1 MDKDNII
8 IVSENTT
15 QTHVDTE
22 VSNVDV
28 ANEGLDVVVE
38 DVAPLDIDISDD
50 NIVDIEISEAF
61 PFATD
66 GVLEE
71 DLYGKDI
78 LIDGGVALK
87 EDQEV
92 VRLEDILEKCAA
104 MGGSDNI
111 AHGTLYGVEFP
122 NQHPI
127 TAITNLRE
135 ELDSIEALQTVY
147 SDKQGCAD
155 YYPWEDENP
164 AQEDRVGYFVAICGD
179 ARTIKICNSEDIFGV
194 VVDRAAF
201 VGGRDHILEN
211 HTIGG
216 VGDVAQSSAYGL
228 VATAGTAV
236 VYCETDVE
244 VGDYVISNDDGFA
257 KKSGGNFGYLVI
269 AINELED
276 IRSATISLTIPST
289 ALAAMSDDINI
300 VNQRIDVAETNI
312 TSAIN
317 IANAAYK
324 MASENDNSVIT
335 NEELLEMIE
344 NAVADVNSDMSRVE
358 GNLADAMIIV
368 EQAKKISENAAATAE
383 SIRKDAV
390 ETANKALAEV
400 SQTIDE
406 FDATVEE
413 IKNTAD
419 SAEAKAEA
427 ALEEIT
433 QNVDEIRGVVD
444 EAEAKTDA
452 AIAEINKK
460 ASETNARLNEVKDT
474 AEGAA
479 ENAENARKNI
489 EDLED
494 ELSVLSNWS
503 DDNGNSGVSGFVAKT
518 NADSSTLADIV
529 KWQGT
534 TDTAIAGVTKTAND
548 NAASITDL
556 VAWQGQTNT
565 AISNVEKK
573 ADNNEASI
581 TTINTWQDATD
592 KAIVSVQELANKN
605 EASITSITKWQS
617 TTDTAISQVTQKADT
632 NEGNISLLTKWQFD
646 VESDVKSIAS
656 IKVQSDNNK
665 SLIEGITAWQDS
677 TDKTLTSVQNQST
690 ANAASIASITTWQ
703 NTTDKSIAA
712 VEQKADKNE
721 GNIILLTEWQ
731 SDVKDEVSS
740 IASIQTQANENKAQI
755 QAVAKRVDG
764 NSSGIAGLTTTVN
777 DHSTSINNF
786 AKWQETVED
795 GSIESIASVKNIADA
810 NKSSIEGITSWQDTN
825 GKTLAS
831 VQQQATANESNITIL
846 TEWKSSVEE
855 DVSSIA
861 SIQTKANENEIN
873 LLALAKR
880 IDTNSNGIAGLNTTV
895 DEHSASIENFAEWQ
909 ETVEDGS
916 INSIASVRSIANSNK
931 SAIDL
936 LSKREDDSEKAIAA
950 LKVQTSKD
958 SASIFSLVSLIDTY
972 SLGERSQANGLT
984 LEQAANILEAGSVYV
999 PTEDHSETY
1008 GEDVYEFSK
1017 GYHYTW
1023 DGTKWQESKSPFVAF
1038 SEQYVI
1044 GNDALNFWVPAVN
1057 IIEDDIVYEKDTLY
1071 MWKDERW
1078 LAVATLK
1085 DNANSRATSMIL
1097 QKQNEISLS
1106 VNNAHKDIAALDL
1119 RVDENENSI
1128 GLVVS
1133 KEGENS
1139 VINAASIVAAVND
1152 SASSVVIKADHVQ
1165 LDGVVSLV
1173 NTKADEIT
1181 TLVNTKTD
1189 EVKNNAVYD
1198 TKVEYALSSSETDFV
1213 AITEWSTTAPTWQDG
1228 AYMWQKTTITK
1239 GDTSVASTQTCIQGA
1254 KGEDGYTP
1262 VLGKDYFN
1270 GTNGE
1275 NGTSIVWKGSFSVA
1289 PNSPENG
1296 WAYYNTSAKASYTYQ
1311 NGSWYQMSIDGVDGK
1326 DGKDGNNGRS
1336 IVWKGESSSAPT
1348 NPQENWVYKDSDD
1361 GKVYIYTGSGWE
1373 LMVLDGSDGQDG
1385 TNGSNGLSVFITYN
1399 DSSTTP
1405 NTPTGNGTANGWHTN
1420 ATSTSIWMSQKVAE
1434 NASSGAWG
1442 SPIKIKGE
1450 KGQDGKTPV
1459 KGVDYFDGSNGK
1471 DGTSI
1476 VWKGTYDSAP
1486 SNPENGW
1493 AYYDTNAKASYVYQ
1507 NGWYQMSVDGVGV
1520 NGTTVTYGKST
1531 SATTKPTSWTTT
1543 IPTVTEG
1550 EYLWTQTVIDYTDAS
1565 KPDTVTYTYAK
1576 QGADGQPGVAGTS
1589 VTVISILYQVGSSAT
1604 QAPTG
1609 TNWSQNVVAVP
1620 QGKYLWSKTTFSDG
1634 NVAYGVS
1641 RQGQDGLEGSS
1652 IVWKGELSARPAS
1665 GEKNWVYKDAE
1676 DGIVY
1681 ICTGN
1686 GLWEP
1691 MVLDGNDG
1699 ADGAPGT
1706 NGLSVFITYNDSA
1719 TTPNTPTGNGTSN
1732 GWHTNATSSAIW
1744 MSQKVAKDAASGSWG
1759 APIKIQGKDGKDG
1772 VGVSSTTVSYGT
1784 STSATT
1790 QPTSWQSTMPNVTDG
1805 HYLWTRTITDYTDS
1819 SVADTVTYT
1828 YVKQGSKGE
1837 TGSPGTSVTVT
1848 SIQYQ
1853 AGESSTTA
1861 PTGTWSDTIV
1871 SAAEGKYLWTKTTFS
1886 DGKVAYGVAKQGVS
1900 GKDGSGIK
1908 KVNTHLRSYPLAWW
1922 KEHADPECTDVNWTT
1937 GTSYD
1942 NSHIK
1947 QGDTIYIVGVASDV
1961 LSASGTAVTVT
1972 LYGVAQSI
1980 TSSNVTIVP
1989 SHLITSGEK
1998 GDGGKDGVGVK
2009 SSTVTYGVSDSASV
2023 KPTSWGSSMP
2033 VIGENQYLWTC
2044 TVIDYTDAS
2053 IPDTVTYTYAK
2064 QGAKG
2069 ETGSPG
2075 TSVKVSSIQYQAGTS
2090 ATVEPTGNWSNN
2102 VVPVNEGQYLW
2113 TKTTFSDGNVA
2124 YGVAKQGT
2132 SGQKGDDAP
2141 KVTKVT
2147 KQYYLSSSSTSLTGG
2162 SWSTSPSD
2170 FTKGRYMWTRDV
2182 YSMSDGSTINGEP
2195 VIDKTFTT
2203 ISGWCSA
2210 NNMTLI
2216 DGANIATG
2224 TIDAEQIAAK
2234 AIKADKVDVD
2244 GVITAAEGDIKKLA
2258 SEEITST
2265 YVTAQNLK
2273 VKAANVEDKLTA
2285 TQIDVTGL
2293 LTAAEGDIKNLVS
2306 ETIAVTELNADNLTS
2321 GTINASVVDVT
2332 NLSADNITSG
2342 AIDASVIDV
2351 TNLDADN
2358 ITTGAISFN
2367 GGDYY
2372 ISVTGDSGNYLVLPG
2387 LKISQEK
2394 AQFSGS
2400 IDVNKNFIVDEYGNV
2415 TLNGSISWGAGSS
2428 PTQIVYARD
2437 AIAAPESGTQL
2448 SDFPATDADGW
2459 HTSFSQTYDYF
2470 ASYTYDGGKTW
2481 TDAVN
2486 IQGKDGSKPYVEDGY
2501 WYVDGVSTGVQ
2512 VTYYTWVKYAD
2523 TPTSGMS
2530 NIPDG
2535 KAYIGLAHNK
2545 TSTEASEDYDDYTWS
2560 LMKGEDGKDGKT
2572 YYTWVKYADD
2582 ASGTN
2587 MSNDPT
2593 GKEYIGLAHNKET
2606 PTESTNA
2613 SDYSWALFKGSDG
2626 VDGTD
2631 GKDGETPYIKE
2642 SYWWIGATNTNIK
2655 AEGVDGADGQNG
2667 DTPYIKDGYWWIGD
2681 VNTNIQAEGKDGQDG
2696 KDGNN
2701 GSTVK
2706 VEYLYYS
2713 KQDSSAPSKP
2723 VYPGNAL
2730 TLGWSFE
2737 PQSASLSSP
2746 YVFVSQCTVI
2756 DDVYGTWSTPTC
2768 WAKYGIDGKNGSD
2781 ASVTTI
2787 NMFNAVTNNGA
2798 KQGCF
2803 ELDNGDLAINAS
2815 YIKSGQIDTSLLNV
2829 DEIISSGKIAV
2840 MSEIPTTT
2848 SDLTNDSGFAYTSDI
2863 PTDTQITIITGEYI
2877 KTASIYAQNLEVDA
2891 AHIKG
2896 SLTIGQ
2902 LPDTVAEKSDVPTKT
2917 SDLTNDSGFQNAS
2930 EVTTITNDTIS
2941 TTNVVAQNLTV
2952 KAANID
2958 GQLTADQINADGISA
2973 NNANISGTLTAGN
2986 GSFIGPFNIYE
2997 DGMGAVGDY
3006 GMSGTWISKQ
3016 GVTCDKLTA
3025 ESAEINGGSITA
3037 SSGSLSGMTSIS
3049 TDWVAID
3056 SNSVS
3061 IRHPDDPYHFWYLSM
3076 SAGDSSASIGG
3087 TGGSISFGSVV
3098 TLNGTWAA
3106 SSCLGTSSDERVKNS
3121 IQSISTDERYDVMFD
3136 ALAPSVYKYNDGT
3149 SGRTHTGYIAQ
3160 DVLAAVESAGL
3171 TSTDFAGYIKA
3182 QTINPE
3188 TGEETETC
3196 YLRYE
3201 EFIALNTA
3209 QIQKLKARV
3218 AELEAKLLGDA

>member
-1 MDKDNII
+1 MEKDNTI
-8 IVSENTT
+8 IVWENTT
-15 QTHVDTE
+15 KTRVDEE
-22 VSNVDV
+22 VSSVGIE
-28 ANEGLDVVVE
+28 NETLDVVVD
-38 DVAPLDIDISDD
+38 DVAPLGVDISDD

-61 PFATD
+61 PFVTD
-66 GVLEE
+66 GALEE
-71 DLYGKDI
+71 DLQGKDI

-104 MGGSDNI
+104 LGGSDNI

-335 NEELLEMIE
+335 NEELLEMVE
-344 NAVADVNSDMSRVE
+344 NAVADMNADMSRVE
-358 GNLADAMIIV
+358 SNLADAMVIV
-368 EQAKKISENAAATAE
+368 ERAQKISENAAATAE

-390 ETANKALAEV
+390 ETANKALDEV
-400 SQTIDE
+400 SRTVDG
-406 FDATVEE
+406 FNATVEE

-419 SAEAKAEA
+419 SAETKAEA
-427 ALEEIT
+427 ALEDVT
-433 QNVDEIRGVVD
+433 GVN
-444 EAEAKTDA
+444 TR
-452 AIAEINKK
+452 I
-460 ASETNARLNEVKDT
+460 NEVQNNAQT
-474 AEGAA
+474 ALQ
-479 ENAENARKNI
+479 NI
-489 EDLED
+489 ESLED
-494 ELSVLSNWS
+494 ELNALSNWS
-503 DDNGNSGVSGFVAKT
+503 DDKGNSGVAGFVAKAT
-518 NADSSTLADIV
+518 ADSTVLSEV
-529 KWQGT
+529 
-534 TDTAIAGVTKTAND
+534 
-548 NAASITDL
+548 
-556 VAWQGQTNT
+556 VAWK
-565 AISNVEKK
+565 S
-573 ADNNEASI
+573 EAS
-581 TTINTWQDATD
+581 
-592 KAIVSVQELANKN
+592 
-605 EASITSITKWQS
+605 TS
-617 TTDTAISQVTQKADT
+617 
-632 NEGNISLLTKWQFD
+632 L
-646 VESDVKSIAS
+646 
-656 IKVQSDNNK
+656 
-665 SLIEGITAWQDS
+665 
-677 TDKTLTSVQNQST
+677 
-690 ANAASIASITTWQ
+690 
-703 NTTDKSIAA
+703 AA
-712 VEQKADKNE
+712 VEKIADDNK
-721 GNIILLTEWQ
+721 GQIVLLAGRI
-731 SDVKDEVSS
+731 D
-740 IASIQTQANENKAQI
+740 N
-755 QAVAKRVDG
+755 
-764 NSSGIAGLTTTVN
+764 NSNGISGLTTTVN
-777 DHSTSINNF
+777 SHASSLETF

-795 GSIESIASVKNIADA
+795 GSIDSIANVRSIAEA
-810 NKSSIEGITSWQDTN
+810 NKTELNAVASYKKEHADGSSSKGLAGLVEQVNENQAYLSN
-825 GKTLAS
+825 LAS
-831 VQQQATANESNITIL
+831 YEYKDADGKVVADGTAGLVAQVNKN
-846 TEWKSSVEE
+846 KS
-855 DVSSIA
+855 DL
-861 SIQTKANENEIN
+861 Q
-873 LLALAKR
+873 LLAEFEGENGSGLAAMKA
-880 IDTNSNGIAGLNTTV
+880 SVTTS
-895 DEHSASIENFAEWQ
+895 ETELANIAEWQ

-916 INSIASVRSIANSNK
+916 INSIASVRNIANSNK

-950 LKVQTSKD
+950 LQVQTSKD
-958 SASIFSLVSLIDTY
+958 SASICSIVSLIDTY

-1044 GNDALNFWVPAVN
+1044 GNDALNFWVPAAN
-1057 IIEDDIVYEKDTLY
+1057 IIEDGIAYEKDTLY

-1119 RVDENENSI
+1119 RVDEAENHIS
-1128 GLVVS
+1128 LVVS
-1133 KEGENS
+1133 KEGDDS
-1139 VINAASIVAAVND
+1139 VVNVASIVAAVNSD
-1152 SASSVVIKADHVQ
+1152 QSSVGINADKIVMTGTTTF
-1165 LDGVVSLV
+1165 LRP
-1173 NTKADEIT
+1173 AD
-1181 TLVNTKTD
+1181 V
-1189 EVKNNAVYD
+1189 
-1198 TKVEYALSSSETDFV
+1198 
-1213 AITEWSTTAPTWQDG
+1213 
-1228 AYMWQKTTITK
+1228 
-1239 GDTSVASTQTCIQGA
+1239 
-1254 KGEDGYTP
+1254 
-1262 VLGKDYFN
+1262 
-1270 GTNGE
+1270 GE
-1275 NGTSIVWKGSFSVA
+1275 NGG
-1289 PNSPENG
+1289 
-1296 WAYYNTSAKASYTYQ
+1296 
-1311 NGSWYQMSIDGVDGK
+1311 
-1326 DGKDGNNGRS
+1326 
-1336 IVWKGESSSAPT
+1336 
-1348 NPQENWVYKDSDD
+1348 
-1361 GKVYIYTGSGWE
+1361 
-1373 LMVLDGSDGQDG
+1373 
-1385 TNGSNGLSVFITYN
+1385 
-1399 DSSTTP
+1399 
-1405 NTPTGNGTANGWHTN
+1405 
-1420 ATSTSIWMSQKVAE
+1420 
-1434 NASSGAWG
+1434 
-1442 SPIKIKGE
+1442 
-1450 KGQDGKTPV
+1450 
-1459 KGVDYFDGSNGK
+1459 
-1471 DGTSI
+1471 
-1476 VWKGTYDSAP
+1476 
-1486 SNPENGW
+1486 
-1493 AYYDTNAKASYVYQ
+1493 
-1507 NGWYQMSVDGVGV
+1507 
-1520 NGTTVTYGKST
+1520 
-1531 SATTKPTSWTTT
+1531 
-1543 IPTVTEG
+1543 
-1550 EYLWTQTVIDYTDAS
+1550 TVID
-1565 KPDTVTYTYAK
+1565 
-1576 QGADGQPGVAGTS
+1576 
-1589 VTVISILYQVGSSAT
+1589 
-1604 QAPTG
+1604 
-1609 TNWSQNVVAVP
+1609 
-1620 QGKYLWSKTTFSDG
+1620 
-1634 NVAYGVS
+1634 
-1641 RQGQDGLEGSS
+1641 
-1652 IVWKGELSARPAS
+1652 
-1665 GEKNWVYKDAE
+1665 
-1676 DGIVY
+1676 
-1681 ICTGN
+1681 
-1686 GLWEP
+1686 
-1691 MVLDGNDG
+1691 
-1699 ADGAPGT
+1699 
-1706 NGLSVFITYNDSA
+1706 
-1719 TTPNTPTGNGTSN
+1719 
-1732 GWHTNATSSAIW
+1732 
-1744 MSQKVAKDAASGSWG
+1744 
-1759 APIKIQGKDGKDG
+1759 
-1772 VGVSSTTVSYGT
+1772 
-1784 STSATT
+1784 
-1790 QPTSWQSTMPNVTDG
+1790 
-1805 HYLWTRTITDYTDS
+1805 
-1819 SVADTVTYT
+1819 
-1828 YVKQGSKGE
+1828 
-1837 TGSPGTSVTVT
+1837 
-1848 SIQYQ
+1848 
-1853 AGESSTTA
+1853 
-1861 PTGTWSDTIV
+1861 
-1871 SAAEGKYLWTKTTFS
+1871 
-1886 DGKVAYGVAKQGVS
+1886 
-1900 GKDGSGIK
+1900 
-1908 KVNTHLRSYPLAWW
+1908 
-1922 KEHADPECTDVNWTT
+1922 
-1937 GTSYD
+1937 
-1942 NSHIK
+1942 
-1947 QGDTIYIVGVASDV
+1947 
-1961 LSASGTAVTVT
+1961 
-1972 LYGVAQSI
+1972 
-1980 TSSNVTIVP
+1980 
-1989 SHLITSGEK
+1989 
-1998 GDGGKDGVGVK
+1998 GG
-2009 SSTVTYGVSDSASV
+2009 
-2023 KPTSWGSSMP
+2023 
-2033 VIGENQYLWTC
+2033 
-2044 TVIDYTDAS
+2044 
-2053 IPDTVTYTYAK
+2053 
-2064 QGAKG
+2064 
-2069 ETGSPG
+2069 
-2075 TSVKVSSIQYQAGTS
+2075 
-2090 ATVEPTGNWSNN
+2090 
-2102 VVPVNEGQYLW
+2102 
-2113 TKTTFSDGNVA
+2113 
-2124 YGVAKQGT
+2124 
-2132 SGQKGDDAP
+2132 
-2141 KVTKVT
+2141 
-2147 KQYYLSSSSTSLTGG
+2147 
-2162 SWSTSPSD
+2162 
-2170 FTKGRYMWTRDV
+2170 R
-2182 YSMSDGSTINGEP
+2182 
-2195 VIDKTFTT
+2195 
-2203 ISGWCSA
+2203 
-2210 NNMTLI
+2210 
-2216 DGANIATG
+2216 IATG
-2224 TIDAEQIAAK
+2224 QVSAGNID
-2234 AIKADKVDVD
+2234 VS

-2258 SEEITST
+2258 SEEIEATD
-2265 YVTAQNLK
+2265 VTAQNLK

-2306 ETIAVTELNADNLTS
+2306 ETIAVTELNADNITS

-2415 TLNGSISWGAGSS
+2415 TLNGSISWGVGSS

-2706 VEYLYYS
+2706 VEYMYYS
-2713 KQDSSAPSKP
+2713 KQDSSAPETP
-2723 VYPGNAL
+2723 QYPGNAL
-2730 TLGWSFE
+2730 TLGWSFT
-2737 PQSASLSSP
+2737 PQSAEPLAP
-2746 YVFVSQCTVI
+2746 YVFVSQCTVV
-2756 DDVYGTWSTPTC
+2756 DDVYGSWSTPTC
-2768 WAKYGIDGKNGSD
+2768 WAKYGYDGSD
-2781 ASVTTI
+2781 ANVTDI
-2787 NMFNAVTNNGA
+2787 NVFNALTNNGSMY
-2798 KQGCF
+2798 GCF
-2803 ELDNGDLAINAS
+2803 SSSDDKLYINAS
-2815 YIKSGQIDTSLLNV
+2815 YIKSGQIDTGLLNV
-2829 DEIISSGKIAV
+2829 KEIISSGGIAV
-2840 MSEIPTTT
+2840 V
-2848 SDLTNDSGFAYTSDI
+2848 SDI
-2863 PTDTQITIITGEYI
+2863 PDDDHITY
-2877 KTASIYAQNLEVDA
+2877 
-2891 AHIKG
+2891 
-2896 SLTIGQ
+2896 
-2902 LPDTVAEKSDVPTKT
+2902 
-2917 SDLTNDSGFQNAS
+2917 
-2930 EVTTITNDTIS
+2930 ITNDTIS
-2941 TTNVVAQNLTV
+2941 TTDVT
-2952 KAANID
+2952 AANLKVNMANVTDLLNVD
-2958 GQLTADQINADGISA
+2958 GKITADKIDVDSLLAGYVTVGGLEGGTTTINGGCIKTGTINAKLLSSTG
-2973 NNANISGTLTAGN
+2973 LTITGD
-2986 GSFIGPFNIYE
+2986 STIGPFYVLE
-2997 DGMGAVGDY
+2997 DSLSALSKDGNFTSSISAYGASFPSIVTQDATI
-3006 GMSGTWISKQ
+3006 SG
-3016 GVTCDKLTA
+3016 
-3025 ESAEINGGSITA
+3025 
-3037 SSGSLSGMTSIS
+3037 GSLSGITSMS
-3049 TDWVAID
+3049 TDWVTVD

-3061 IRHPDDPYHFWYLSM
+3061 IRHPDDPYHLWHLSM
-3076 SAGDSSASIGG
+3076 SAGDSSASISG

-3098 TLNGTWAA
+3098 TLNGTWTAA
-3106 SSCLGTSSDERVKNS
+3106 SCLGTSSDERVKNS

-3171 TSTDFAGYIKA
+3171 TSTDFAGYMKA
-3182 QTINPE
+3182 KTINPE

-3201 EFIALNTA
+3201 EFIALNTY